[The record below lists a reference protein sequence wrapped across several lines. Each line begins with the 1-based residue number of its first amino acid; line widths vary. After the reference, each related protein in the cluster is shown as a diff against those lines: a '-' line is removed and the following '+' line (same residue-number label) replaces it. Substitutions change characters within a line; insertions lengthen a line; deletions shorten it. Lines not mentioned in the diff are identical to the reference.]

1 MGAIENEWK
10 KGSHKLSSVKNLV
23 LGGALLLTS
32 QHYSVCVC
40 LWLFHFSFLGGV
52 LTGVADWTEQLLD
65 SLSHNEE
72 NQALKASILPLL
84 VFLGACWTLIDPV
97 PFHLAAMLGLC
108 QAYADALWHLLKAN
122 WSHVRPSSLY
132 VGSMLRLFHLLGN
145 RFGKICLFQEHRK
158 YTFLDQTWAQFR
170 PCRPL
175 FRRLLSPMSGHLA
188 GLLCHCCAYV
198 AFCWLLTCWPQVRP
212 CQLCWAYI
220 SWNHLARAWSRP
232 GCLPVLMPAGRKR
245 RRGFGSAGL
254 AG

>member
-1 MGAIENEWK
+1 MK
-10 KGSHKLSSVKNLV
+10 KRISQTQFGKKSCLGRGFIINLPT
-23 LGGALLLTS
+23 LLC
-32 QHYSVCVC
+32 VCVLVIVPLFFFRWC
-40 LWLFHFSFLGGV
+40 TYWCGWLNRV
-52 LTGVADWTEQLLD
+52 ITGFIVTQRGKS
-65 SLSHNEE
+65 SLKSVHL
-72 NQALKASILPLL
+72 AFV

-158 YTFLDQTWAQFR
+158 YTFLGQTWAQFR